1 MVKRKDDVAFQ
12 EDVLATQIPEFV
24 ELAPVSEVEHTEKTP
39 NKISEFILNR
49 NSVDKE
55 AIADL
60 EAKTGGTKLG
70 ENLFAKA
77 EARDGW
83 IQIDR
88 QLLGERSKYYPEDW
102 QFLVRPATVEV
113 VRNWSMLDETNGNSI
128 DDVFNEIL
136 KYCLSIKSMT
146 GVKPWQSINNW
157 DRFFF
162 VLLIREYTFVQG
174 ESKVEFTED
183 CYSCESPVQFTLNS
197 QALMYDVPDDDVL
210 RYYDSENRVWIIDP
224 VDFEIPAERAIYL
237 YNPTVEK
244 DANIKAWL
252 IAEHQEN
259 DKRKFDPVF
268 IKFLPWLC
276 ERVSKDLGSARMQ
289 IRKAEL
295 TFKSW
300 DAEMF
305 SFMNDVLKNISV
317 TPSTNISAICPA
329 CGEEVVTK
337 LRFPDGVGALFN
349 VVNKR
354 KKFGTK

>member
-1 MVKRKDDVAFQ
+1 MVKRKDDVVLQ
-12 EDVLATQIPEFV
+12 EEALSTQIPEFV
-24 ELAPVSEVEHTEKTP
+24 EAQPEPEVVHVPE
-39 NKISEFILNR
+39 KISTNILNR
-49 NSVDKE
+49 NRIDEDGMADFE
-55 AIADL
+55 AR
-60 EAKTGGTKLG
+60 TGGTQLG
-70 ENLFAKA
+70 SNLFERA

-83 IQIDR
+83 IHIDR
-88 QLLGERSKYYPEDW
+88 RLLGARSKYYPEDW
-102 QFLVRPATVEV
+102 QFMVRPATVEV
-113 VRNWSMLDETNGNSI
+113 IRNWSMLDETNGNSI

-136 KYCLSIKSMT
+136 KYCLSIKTMS
-146 GVKPWQSINNW
+146 GIKPWQAINNW

-183 CYSCESPVQFTLNS
+183 CSSCESGVTFTLES
-197 QALMYDVPDDDVL
+197 QALMYDLPDDEVL
-210 RYYDSENRVWIIDP
+210 QYYDVENRVWVIDP
-224 VDFEIPAERAIYL
+224 VDFEIPAEKAIYL

-259 DKRKFDPVF
+259 DKKKFDPVF

-276 ERVSKDLGSARMQ
+276 ERVSKDLASARMQ
-289 IRKAEL
+289 IRKAEM

-300 DAEMF
+300 DTEMF

-317 TPSTNISAICPA
+317 TPSTNISAVCPS
-329 CGEEVVTK
+329 CGEEVVTR